1 MMRQAGIAVWMLT
14 GDKQETAINIGFSCK
29 LIDEHQELFSLDTDS
44 LESTQT
50 ILKEYREQCNN
61 LLNGGESSGGRKK
74 DIALIITGRTMKF
87 VFKPSTRENFMF
99 LSLNCRSVICCRVSP
114 SQKADIVKAVRKEVK
129 DSITL
134 AIGDGANDVPM
145 IQSAHIGIG
154 ISGQE
159 GLQAANASDYSIAQ
173 FRFLQR
179 LLLVHGVCNYW
190 RLVKCILYSFYKNIT
205 LYLIELWFAIFN
217 GWSGQILFDRWA
229 ITCYNVLF
237 TFWPPI
243 VIGWFERPCEP
254 HKLLNKPQLYQNTQL
269 SLKFN
274 GKVFWKM
281 FMNSIFH
288 SFMLFFLTFLCYTDM
303 DWGNGFTGFAS
314 EILSPNGQVGG
325 YLYIG
330 NYVYTYV
337 IITVLIKIS
346 LETST
351 WTFWNWLSVIG
362 SGFLWILYV
371 LMFGKFWPSIRIL
384 SPVHMAGQETQV
396 FSSAVF
402 WLGCLIIPFV
412 TIIRDVA
419 YKVYR
424 YQTADPDTFKNERM
438 SGDDRVTLRK
448 FFHETKT
455 NIEQMALIRSKKS
468 SFGES
473 SVTLKNEMTPTQYSS
488 SQIRTGGGSNDP
500 HRGYCFNQCEEP
512 GVQESIIRADRS
524 HLSSKL

>member
-1 MMRQAGIAVWMLT
+1 
-14 GDKQETAINIGFSCK
+14 
-29 LIDEHQELFSLDTDS
+29 
-44 LESTQT
+44 
-50 ILKEYREQCNN
+50 
-61 LLNGGESSGGRKK
+61 
-74 DIALIITGRTMKF
+74 
-87 VFKPSTRENFMF
+87 
-99 LSLNCRSVICCRVSP
+99 
-114 SQKADIVKAVRKEVK
+114 
-129 DSITL
+129 
-134 AIGDGANDVPM
+134 
-145 IQSAHIGIG
+145 
-154 ISGQE
+154 
-159 GLQAANASDYSIAQ
+159 
-173 FRFLQR
+173 
-179 LLLVHGVCNYW
+179 
-190 RLVKCILYSFYKNIT
+190 
-205 LYLIELWFAIFN
+205 
-217 GWSGQILFDRWA
+217 
-229 ITCYNVLF
+229 
-237 TFWPPI
+237 
-243 VIGWFERPCEP
+243 
-254 HKLLNKPQLYQNTQL
+254 
-269 SLKFN
+269 
-274 GKVFWKM
+274 
-281 FMNSIFH
+281 
-288 SFMLFFLTFLCYTDM
+288 M